1 MSPSISSTVT
11 SIDAAQRNLIVGIV
25 IVTLVA
31 VAIAIADFASGGR
44 PDPPT
49 LRAAATLLDGSW
61 RFHTGDDPRWADA
74 NADDSGWDTI
84 DMTASP
90 GSHDGDVGRP
100 DYVSGW
106 RAHGHPGYDG
116 YAWYR
121 RAVSVPAGH
130 AAWDILGPT
139 LVEDGYELYWNGQ
152 KLGGSGRLGPSP
164 HLVGT
169 RPLLFALPA
178 DAAGATG
185 VLAVRAFMHSRS
197 GVSTESG
204 GMHSAPILAPRPISD
219 ALHRVQWER
228 TIAGYIA
235 DLIEPIAMLALMSL
249 ALRRRSLSSRKG
261 FLIFASIAL
270 ALTAARRLNNAIV
283 SWTDLEDITTY
294 SWLASWIWAPTLG
307 AWALAWNRW
316 PLPAWRSIDVS
327 AVGLAVVGIVASVIH
342 SPSVTSGSRLGSI
355 ALFVVLGA
363 RIVRSGPM
371 RILALITFASIMAGL
386 FGGELL
392 DPIGVPGIWFPFGI
406 GVSRTQYIYALAIPL
421 LAILIVRTL
430 GPKEGESRSGSN
442 NGVRVP
448 LSK

>member
-1 MSPSISSTVT
+1 
-11 SIDAAQRNLIVGIV
+11 
-25 IVTLVA
+25 
-31 VAIAIADFASGGR
+31 
-44 PDPPT
+44 
-49 LRAAATLLDGSW
+49 
-61 RFHTGDDPRWADA
+61 
-74 NADDSGWDTI
+74 
-84 DMTASP
+84 
-90 GSHDGDVGRP
+90 
-100 DYVSGW
+100 
-106 RAHGHPGYDG
+106 
-116 YAWYR
+116 
-121 RAVSVPAGH
+121 
-130 AAWDILGPT
+130 
-139 LVEDGYELYWNGQ
+139 
-152 KLGGSGRLGPSP
+152 
-164 HLVGT
+164 
-169 RPLLFALPA
+169 
-178 DAAGATG
+178 
-185 VLAVRAFMHSRS
+185 MHSRS

-249 ALRRRSLSSRKG
+249 ALWRRSLSSRKG

-327 AVGLAVVGIVASVIH
+327 AVGLAVVGIVGSVIH

>member
-1 MSPSISSTVT
+1 MSSSISAMGTP
-11 SIDAAQRNLIVGIV
+11 IDATQRKLFVGIV
-25 IVTLVA
+25 IFTLLA
-31 VAIAIADFASGGR
+31 LGIAIADLARGGR

-61 RFHTGDDPRWADA
+61 RFHTGDDPHWADA
-74 NADDSGWDTI
+74 DADDTGWGTI
-84 DMTASP
+84 DMTAAA
-90 GSHDGDVGRP
+90 GSHDADVGRP

-130 AAWDILGPT
+130 EAWDILGPS

-178 DAAGATG
+178 DAAGSRG
-185 VLAVRAFMHSRS
+185 VLAVRVFMHSRS
-197 GVSTESG
+197 GVSAESG

-235 DLIEPIAMLALMSL
+235 DLIEPIAMLALIGLMAWCQFMTPNDS
-249 ALRRRSLSSRKG
+249 SSRKG
-261 FLIFASIAL
+261 FLILASIAL

-294 SWLASWIWAPTLG
+294 SWLASWIWAPTVG

-316 PLPAWRSIDVS
+316 PPRAWRSIDVAA
-327 AVGLAVVGIVASVIH
+327 AVLTVVGIVASVMH
-342 SPSVTSGSRLGSI
+342 SPSVTSGTRLASI
-355 ALFVVLGA
+355 ALFVVVGA
-363 RIVRSGPM
+363 RIVRSGRM
-371 RILALITFASIMAGL
+371 RILALVTFASIVAAL

-392 DPIGVPGIWFPFGI
+392 DPLGVPGIWFPFGI

-430 GPKEGESRSGSN
+430 SAEASEPESGSTI
-442 NGVRVP
+442 
-448 LSK
+448 